1 MPHPMLQPL
10 GLPAFPTSDA
20 ENWPNGRAHILHT
33 LLTQEYGMIPAD
45 LPCAVNAQLLRQ
57 DDRFAAGKSPLKL
70 WQLTLT
76 LPQGSC
82 SFPVKLCMP
91 AAPGPHP
98 LFICLNFHSETP
110 SPYLPSEEIADRGYG
125 VLSVNYQDISPD
137 RQDHFA
143 DGLAKLLRQ
152 AAAEAAIP
160 PAQWPG
166 KIAVW
171 AWAACRM
178 LDWALT
184 QPQVDSR
191 RVAVIGH
198 SRLGKT
204 ALVAG
209 MLDERFAC
217 VISNDSGCSGAAV
230 TRGKPGE
237 HIADITRNFPFWFCE
252 QYQAYTN
259 NEQALPF
266 EQDWLLAAIAPRLLL
281 VGSAIEDEW
290 AGPSHEYL
298 GCVSASR
305 AWEGLNQPG
314 FVHPD
319 RLPQVGDVLHEGA
332 IGYHLR
338 AGKHYLSR
346 EDWNRYM
353 DFLDRKGW

>member
-1 MPHPMLQPL
+1 
-10 GLPAFPTSDA
+10 
-20 ENWPNGRAHILHT
+20 
-33 LLTQEYGMIPAD
+33 
-45 LPCAVNAQLLRQ
+45 
-57 DDRFAAGKSPLKL
+57 
-70 WQLTLT
+70 
-76 LPQGSC
+76 
-82 SFPVKLCMP
+82 
-91 AAPGPHP
+91 
-98 LFICLNFHSETP
+98 
-110 SPYLPSEEIADRGYG
+110 
-125 VLSVNYQDISPD
+125 
-137 RQDHFA
+137 
-143 DGLAKLLRQ
+143 
-152 AAAEAAIP
+152 
-160 PAQWPG
+160 
-166 KIAVW
+166 
-171 AWAACRM
+171 M

-184 QPQVDSR
+184 QPQVDPR
-191 RVAVIGH
+191 HVAVIGH

-252 QYQAYTN
+252 HYQAYAN